1 MKKIDIETVNYIAN
15 LAKLQFTE
23 EESLKLAHE
32 FESILTNFETLD
44 KLDLSDINLNLDPN
58 AKSILREDKP
68 VLFEDKKK
76 LFQNTK
82 SMKDTAIM
90 VPKIIE

>member
-15 LAKLQFTE
+15 LAKLKFSE

-44 KLDLSDINLNLDPN
+44 KLETIFFFFSLTH
-58 AKSILREDKP
+58 
-68 VLFEDKKK
+68 FE
-76 LFQNTK
+76 
-82 SMKDTAIM
+82 S
-90 VPKIIE
+90 

>member
-15 LAKLQFTE
+15 LAKLKFSE

-44 KLDLSDINLNLDPN
+44 KLDLSDINLDL
-58 AKSILREDKP
+58 LRDDNVKY
-68 VLFEDKKK
+68 FEDKKK
-76 LFQNTK
+76 LFANVK
-82 SMKDTAIM
+82 SMNGTAIE